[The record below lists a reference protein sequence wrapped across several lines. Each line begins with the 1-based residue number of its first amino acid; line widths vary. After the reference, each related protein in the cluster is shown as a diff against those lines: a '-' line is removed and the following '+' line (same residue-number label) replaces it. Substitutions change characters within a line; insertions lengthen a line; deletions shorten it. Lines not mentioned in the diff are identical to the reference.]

1 MDEVARLL
9 TGDPL
14 ASAGG
19 AVAWLM
25 DLTKALGVAGL
36 ADYGM
41 TDSQIPGLVEA
52 AKKASSMRANPIA
65 LTDGE
70 LAGILARS
78 L

>member
-9 TGDPL
+9 TGDPM
-14 ASAGG
+14 ASPEGV
-19 AVAWLM
+19 VAWLM
-25 DLTKALGVAGL
+25 DLTDALGVPGL
-36 ADYGM
+36 ARYGM
-41 TDSQIPGLVEA
+41 TDSQIPVLVEA
-52 AKKASSMRANPIA
+52 AKKASSMRANPVV